1 MTIESPYCPFCIPKT
16 SREIILENEL
26 CYCLYDKYPV
36 SKGHALI
43 IPKRHC
49 SDYFELTPAEQ
60 TACWAMVNELKQI
73 LDNKYHP
80 DGFNIGLNVNE
91 AAGQTVSHVH
101 IHLIPRYKGDVTE
114 PEGGV
119 RGVIPEKRMYRIRMA
134 DNMVG
139 KPNEIIESKIPQLSN
154 QPLLFLH
161 SKNQILELIERADDY
176 VETKRLI
183 SNFAELKK
191 VRVPFYLKMDELD
204 WILHWK
210 LRRQY
215 QRQYRNIIRNT
226 DTLVREVTQTAFKIE
241 NDGSFY
247 SIKLKLKTL
256 IKLHGVQIPV
266 ASAILALCYPDMF
279 CVIDFRGYRQFFGN
293 AKKYQNYTFQE
304 YFYYWSL
311 IKKKADELGVTPQE
325 VDMAIW
331 QYDIES
337 QAK

>member
-1 MTIESPYCPFCIPKT
+1 MINELSYCPFCKPE
-16 SREIILENEL
+16 SGREIILENGL
-26 CYCLYDKYPV
+26 CYCIYDKFPV

-49 SDYFELTPAEQ
+49 ANYFELSASELTS
-60 TACWAMVNELKQI
+60 CWEMVKGIKEL
-73 LDNKYHP
+73 LDTKHHP
-80 DGFNIGLNVNE
+80 DGYNIGININE
-91 AAGQTVSHVH
+91 AAGQTIPHVH
-101 IHLIPRYKGDVTE
+101 IHLIPRYEGDVAD
-114 PEGGV
+114 PEGGI
-119 RGVIPEKRMYRIRMA
+119 RGVIPNKKSYKIMINENVFVKA
-134 DNMVG
+134 DVSNAI
-139 KPNEIIESKIPQLSN
+139 KTPELSN
-154 QPLLFLH
+154 QPLVFLH
-161 SKNQILELIERADDY
+161 SKNQILDLIERADDY

-183 SNFAELKK
+183 SKFAKLKK
-191 VRVPFYLKMDELD
+191 DRVPFYLQMDEFD
-204 WILHWK
+204 EILHWK

-215 QRQYRNIIRNT
+215 QRQYSNIIQNT
-226 DTLVREVTQTAFKIE
+226 DLLVREVTETAFKIK

-266 ASAILALCYPDMF
+266 ASAILTLCYPDMF

-304 YFYYWSL
+304 YFHYWSL
-311 IKKKADELGVTPQE
+311 IKKKANELGVTPQE

-337 QAK
+337 QVK

>member
-1 MTIESPYCPFCIPKT
+1 MINEPSYCPFCYPE
-16 SREIILENEL
+16 SEREIILENTL
-26 CYCLYDKYPV
+26 CYCVYDKYPV

-43 IPKRHC
+43 ITKRHC
-49 SDYFELTPAEQ
+49 ADYFELTPAEH
-60 TACWAMVNELKQI
+60 TACWAMVNEIKQI

-80 DGFNIGLNVNE
+80 DGFNIGINVNE
-91 AAGQTVSHVH
+91 AAGQTVPHVH
-101 IHLIPRYKGDVTE
+101 IHLIPRYKGDIKD

-134 DNMVG
+134 DNTVG
-139 KPNEIIESKIPQLSN
+139 KSNEIRESKIPQSLN

-183 SNFAELKK
+183 SKFAELKK
-191 VRVPFYLKMDELD
+191 IRVPFYLKMDELD
-204 WILHWK
+204 EILHWK

-215 QRQYRNIIRNT
+215 QRQYRNIIQNT
-226 DTLVREVTQTAFKIE
+226 DFLVREVTQTAFKIG
-241 NDGSFY
+241 NDGRFN

-266 ASAILALCYPDMF
+266 ASAILALCYPEMY
-279 CVIDFRGYRQFFGN
+279 CVIDFRGYRQFFGSE
-293 AKKYQNYTFQE
+293 KKYQNYSFRE
-304 YFYYWSL
+304 YYQYWSL
-311 IKKKADELGVTPQE
+311 IKKKADEFGVTPQE

-337 QAK
+337 QVK

>member
-1 MTIESPYCPFCIPKT
+1 MINELSYCPFCKPEFG
-16 SREIILENEL
+16 REIILENEL
-26 CYCLYDKYPV
+26 CYCVYDKYPV

-49 SDYFELTPAEQ
+49 SDYFELTNEEQ
-60 TACWAMVNELKQI
+60 SSCWQMVNKLRTVVSE
-73 LDNKYHP
+73 KYNP
-80 DGFNIGLNVNE
+80 DGFNIGVNVYE
-91 AAGQTVSHVH
+91 SAGQTIPHVH
-101 IHLIPRYKGDVTE
+101 IHLIPRYVGDVTE

-119 RGVIPEKRMYRIRMA
+119 RGVIPNKKEYKIKIDKNVLIKA
-134 DNMVG
+134 DVN
-139 KPNEIIESKIPQLSN
+139 NASKTPQLSN
-154 QPLLFLH
+154 QPLAFLH
-161 SKNQILELIERADDY
+161 SKNQILELIKRADDY
-176 VETKRLI
+176 VETKRLV
-183 SNFAELKK
+183 SKFAKLKK
-191 VRVPFYLKMDELD
+191 DRVPFYLQMDELD
-204 WILHWK
+204 EILHWK

-215 QRQYRNIIRNT
+215 QRQYNNIIQNT
-226 DTLVREVTQTAFKIE
+226 DFLVREVTQTAFKIE

-266 ASAILALCYPDMF
+266 ASAILTLCFPDMF

-304 YFYYWSL
+304 YFLYWSL

-337 QAK
+337 QVK

>member
-1 MTIESPYCPFCIPKT
+1 MINELSYCPFCKPEFG
-16 SREIILENEL
+16 REIILGNEL
-26 CYCLYDKYPV
+26 CYCVYDKYPV

-49 SDYFELTPAEQ
+49 SDYFELTNEEQ
-60 TACWAMVNELKQI
+60 ASCWQMVNKLRTVVSE
-73 LDNKYHP
+73 KYNP
-80 DGFNIGLNVNE
+80 DGFNIGINVNE
-91 AAGQTVSHVH
+91 AAGQTIPHVH
-101 IHLIPRYKGDVTE
+101 IHLIPRYEGDVAE

-119 RGVIPEKRMYRIRMA
+119 RGVIPNKKAYKIIIDENVLVKA
-134 DNMVG
+134 DVSNA
-139 KPNEIIESKIPQLSN
+139 SKTPELSN
-154 QPLLFLH
+154 QPLAFLH
-161 SKNQILELIERADDY
+161 SKNQILDLIERADDY

-183 SNFAELKK
+183 SKFAKIKK
-191 VRVPFYLKMDELD
+191 DRVPFYLQMDELD
-204 WILHWK
+204 EILHWK

-215 QRQYRNIIRNT
+215 QRQYNNIIQNT
-226 DTLVREVTQTAFKIE
+226 DFLVREVTQTAFKIE

-266 ASAILALCYPDMF
+266 ASAILTLCFPDMF

-304 YFYYWSL
+304 YFLYWSL
-311 IKKKADELGVTPQE
+311 IKKKADELGATPQE

-337 QAK
+337 QVK

>member
-1 MTIESPYCPFCIPKT
+1 MINELSYCPFCKPEFG
-16 SREIILENEL
+16 REIILGNEL
-26 CYCLYDKYPV
+26 CYCVYDKYPV

-49 SDYFELTPAEQ
+49 SDYFELTNEEQ
-60 TACWAMVNELKQI
+60 ASCWQMVNKLRTVVSE
-73 LDNKYHP
+73 KYNP
-80 DGFNIGLNVNE
+80 DGFNIGINVNE
-91 AAGQTVSHVH
+91 AAGQTIPHVH
-101 IHLIPRYKGDVTE
+101 IHLIPRYEGDVAE

-119 RGVIPEKRMYRIRMA
+119 RGVIPNKKAYKIIIDENVLVKA
-134 DNMVG
+134 DVSNA
-139 KPNEIIESKIPQLSN
+139 SKTPELSN
-154 QPLLFLH
+154 QPLAFLH
-161 SKNQILELIERADDY
+161 SKNQILDLIERADDY

-183 SNFAELKK
+183 SKFAKIKK
-191 VRVPFYLKMDELD
+191 DRVPFYLQMDELD
-204 WILHWK
+204 EILHWK

-215 QRQYRNIIRNT
+215 QRQYNNIIQNT
-226 DTLVREVTQTAFKIE
+226 DFLVREVTQTAFKIE

-266 ASAILALCYPDMF
+266 ASAILTLCFPDMF

-304 YFYYWSL
+304 YFLYWSL

-337 QAK
+337 QVK

>member
-1 MTIESPYCPFCIPKT
+1 MTDEFLYCPFCSPE
-16 SREIILENEL
+16 SGREIILENEL
-26 CYCLYDKYPV
+26 CYCVYDKYPV
-36 SKGHALI
+36 STGHAII

-49 SDYFELTPAEQ
+49 AEYFKLTSEEQ
-60 TACWAMVNELKQI
+60 TACWEMVNEIKGI
-73 LDNKYHP
+73 LDNEYHP
-80 DGFNIGLNVNE
+80 DGFNIGINVNE
-91 AAGQTVSHVH
+91 AAGQTIPHVH
-101 IHLIPRYKGDVTE
+101 IHLIPRYEGDVAE
-114 PEGGV
+114 PEGGI
-119 RGVIPEKRMYRIRMA
+119 RGVIPNKRAYKIKI
-134 DNMVG
+134 DENILG
-139 KPNEIIESKIPQLSN
+139 KASVSKESKTPELSN
-154 QPLLFLH
+154 QPLTFLY

-183 SNFAELKK
+183 SNFAEIKK
-191 VRVPFYLKMDELD
+191 DRVPFYLQMDELD
-204 WILHWK
+204 EILHWK